1 MIDTKELEAIRC
13 VKSFDAWW
21 EVNKDR
27 QAEKEPI
34 DEYRTL
40 YTIGWEAAG
49 APPVPPITPIGIPVG
64 TLRMLGFEVDAS
76 IPDHAQ
82 VWKGATKV
90 ISTGTPVESIASAKA
105 PFAKQNA
112 QITIVGTV
120 EWLTANKAK

>member
-13 VKSFDAWW
+13 VKSFDAWREAHKAD
-21 EVNKDR
+21 EV
-27 QAEKEPI
+27 EKEPI
-34 DEYRTL
+34 DEMRKWFTA
-40 YTIGWEAAG
+40 GFAAAG
-49 APPVPPITPIGIPVG
+49 APPVPPIQPIGIPVG
-64 TLRMLGFEVDAS
+64 TLRSLGFEVDAS

-90 ISTGTPVESIASAKA
+90 IATGTPVESIASAKA

-120 EWLTANKAK
+120 EWLTKNEAK